1 MDLFEPWFIVG
12 GFALGFV
19 LLWLGNWLERR
30 SGVAAAVCFALC
42 GVAFSETSLYWL
54 SAGTGSNVPQ
64 FLWIAFPVAFAA
76 FVVWRGWRQRTWI
89 ARIPGSADRQT
100 FGVLPH
106 LGRGVPLNHPDPG
119 PVRTTIEFDQ
129 QGHRVLGIEYSIT
142 PRREDEQF
150 AEVAKVAEQID
161 SIYSAVELRI
171 PAVPALTIS
180 PKTGAFEPEHFTPLE
195 DARITRNAFGWLRP
209 DTGLETFEVDAEFDR
224 RFSVTTSDPKFAAAA
239 LTDEV
244 RALIL
249 GDLWFRVHE
258 VAFHG
263 DATWTT
269 ESGGLTEDRM
279 FGSSRRLAMLVAA
292 VPAPVWEVWGGDRGF
307 ASVTTGSDTSYVA
320 WNGGR
325 GGAVRTPVNRF
336 REAADRQPVT
346 SVSLTTRTTIALAL
360 VLAGLLPIVNSLSAL
375 VGVAPETQLSVL
387 EAHEGFAGNCSSR
400 SASCT
405 GSNDWVRG
413 TYVLDGE
420 THDVS
425 TEWIDT
431 LPAKGAVVD
440 VEIGPLWWHPVL
452 ESSLAAVVTLL
463 IGLLPLLAG
472 AMLAKATYR
481 PRPPRRVRKL
491 RRAQE
496 ATVT

>member
-12 GFALGFV
+12 GYALGFV
-19 LLWLGNWLERR
+19 LLWLANRLERR
-30 SGVAAAVCFALC
+30 SGVAATVCCALC

-64 FLWIAFPVAFAA
+64 LLWIVFPVAFAA
-76 FVVWRGWRQRTWI
+76 LVAWRGWRQRTWI
-89 ARIPGSADRQT
+89 ARTASDGRQT

-106 LGRGVPLNHPDPG
+106 LGRGVTLGHPDPD
-119 PVRTTIEFDQ
+119 PVRTTVEFDQ

-142 PRREDEQF
+142 PRRDERF

-209 DTGLETFEVDAEFDR
+209 DTSLDSFEVDAEFDR
-224 RFSVTTSDPKFAAAA
+224 RFAVTTSDPEFAAAV
-239 LTDEV
+239 LTEEV
-244 RALIL
+244 RALLL
-249 GDLWFRVHE
+249 GDLWFRVHT
-258 VAFHG
+258 VALHG
-263 DATWTT
+263 NAMWTS

-279 FGSSRRLAMLVAA
+279 FGNSRRLAILAA
-292 VPAPVWEVWGGDRGF
+292 TVPAAVWEVWGGDRGF
-307 ASVTTGSDTSYVA
+307 ASVTTGSDTSYLA

-346 SVSLTTRTTIALAL
+346 SVSLTTRTVIAL
-360 VLAGLLPIVNSLSAL
+360 VLVLTGLLPIGNSLSAL
-375 VGVAPETQLSVL
+375 VNVAPQTQLSVL
-387 EAHEGFAGNCSSR
+387 EVHEGFAGSCSR
-400 SASCT
+400 GRGSCT

-425 TEWIDT
+425 TEWVDT

-440 VEIGPLWWHPVL
+440 VEIGPLWWHPVF

-463 IGLLPLLAG
+463 LALLPLLAG
-472 AMLAKATYR
+472 ALLAKATYR

-491 RRAQE
+491 RRTQE